1 MAGPV
6 AALCVLHL
14 THDLRTRSLPWP
26 RFIWT
31 LSRYFILE
39 MKVHRISSLPAA
51 RCEGA
56 RRSFLAPFAL
66 ARPAMRVARG
76 VPLLLLAFLV
86 ATRAQPS
93 AQIAAVE
100 GEERR
105 VAITLM
111 LTCRSYLA
119 LDSSVAGQHTVN
131 HNAVI
136 YGK

>member
-1 MAGPV
+1 
-6 AALCVLHL
+6 
-14 THDLRTRSLPWP
+14 
-26 RFIWT
+26 
-31 LSRYFILE
+31 
-39 MKVHRISSLPAA
+39 
-51 RCEGA
+51 
-56 RRSFLAPFAL
+56 
-66 ARPAMRVARG
+66 MRVARG
-76 VPLLLLAFLV
+76 VPLLLLLLLLLAVLV

-105 VAITLM
+105 VAISLIM